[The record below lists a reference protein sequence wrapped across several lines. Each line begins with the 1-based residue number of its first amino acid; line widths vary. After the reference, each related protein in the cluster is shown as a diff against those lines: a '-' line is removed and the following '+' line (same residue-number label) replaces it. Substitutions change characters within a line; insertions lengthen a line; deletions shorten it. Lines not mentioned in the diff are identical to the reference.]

1 MSYLGDTLTVGL
13 ILILLFGSIALYL
26 YTRIQQTEQKVS
38 LLESIVL
45 DLKLTGEIQGF
56 GDLPQD
62 GGYHSHSSS
71 SSSSL
76 SSPSPKKSTSVTDES
91 VSLDVMELARSS
103 TPTKKE
109 EELSY
114 QPFPDSDATDGVDG
128 AHSPVALRP
137 FDPDSLDASDVPDS
151 SVVGSVNPLE
161 ASEVMEEIA
170 VSPLSEY
177 DHMTLKEIQGL
188 VRSRGLVSEKGAKKS
203 ALIEILKKADASA
216 EVKPGSTSSSSFL
229 DTSRSIQEDNE

>member
-56 GDLPQD
+56 GDLPHD
-62 GGYHSHSSS
+62 GGYHSSP
-71 SSSSL
+71 SL
-76 SSPSPKKSTSVTDES
+76 STSSKKSTHEES
-91 VSLDVMELARSS
+91 VSIDVMEMVHAS
-103 TPTKKE
+103 TPTKKDE
-109 EELSY
+109 QPSY
-114 QPFPDSDATDGVDG
+114 TPFSESDDSDSSVT
-128 AHSPVALRP
+128 LKP
-137 FDPDSLDASDVPDS
+137 FDPDSLDSSTHHDTSSSFEKHDV
-151 SVVGSVNPLE
+151 LE
-161 ASEVMEEIA
+161 SSEVLESRLEEIS

-177 DHMTLKEIQGL
+177 DHMTLKEVQGL
-188 VRSRGLVSEKGAKKS
+188 IRSRGLAAEKGAKKS
-203 ALIEILKKADASA
+203 ALIELLKKADASA

-229 DTSRSIQEDNE
+229 DTSQSIQEDNE